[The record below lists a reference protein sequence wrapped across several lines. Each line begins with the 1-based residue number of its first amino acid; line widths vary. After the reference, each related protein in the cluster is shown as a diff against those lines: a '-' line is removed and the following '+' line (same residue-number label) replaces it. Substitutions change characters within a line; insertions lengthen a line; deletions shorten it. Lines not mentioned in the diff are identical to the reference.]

1 MKIRPIVLCGGAGT
15 RRWPQ
20 SKKNI
25 PKQFIDFGGWTLL
38 EKTLKRIKN
47 PIFDYPIIST
57 NDRYLKLVKN
67 NLKKLHIKKYKI
79 ILEPSKRNTA
89 PAILSSSLIN
99 DIPNKQP
106 LIFFAADHLIEK
118 TNLFNQAIDRHKHK
132 LTDENIFVFG
142 IKPKFVSQEYGYF
155 LSKKVKKNINKV
167 IKFIEK
173 PNKKKAKNLIKK
185 GALWN
190 SGIFF
195 MRKDSLI
202 NNFKMH
208 SPNIYRNCEKAILK
222 GKIKNNIFYL
232 NKKSFNKITPKSFDY
247 AILEKNKK
255 IYSIKLNIRWSDLGN
270 WREISKMYLQNR
282 NKYFDKKNIYYRP
295 WGRYINLFEGKGFL
309 IKELYIKPN
318 ASISLQK
325 HNYRSE
331 HWMVVD
337 GKPKITINKKIF
349 FINSNESVFI
359 PRKSIHRIQ
368 NIFKKDVK
376 IIEVQLGSILQESD
390 IIRYQDIYGRT
401 K

>member
-15 RRWPQ
+15 RLWPQ

-57 NDRYLKLVKN
+57 NDRYLKQVKN
-67 NLKKLHIKKYKI
+67 HLKRLYIKKYKI
-79 ILEPSKRNTA
+79 ILEPSKKNTA

-99 DIPNKQP
+99 EIPNKQP

-118 TNLFNQAIDRHKHK
+118 TNLFNQAIDRHKNK

-155 LSKKVKKNINKV
+155 LSKKIKKNINKV

-173 PNKKKAKNLIKK
+173 PNKNKAKNLIKK

-208 SPNIYRNCEKAILK
+208 SPNIYRNCEKSILK
-222 GKIKNNIFYL
+222 GKIKNNIYYL

-255 IYSIKLNIRWSDLGN
+255 IYSIKLNIQWSDLGN

-295 WGRYINLFEGKGFL
+295 WGKYINLFEGKGFL

-331 HWMVVD
+331 HWMIVD

-376 IIEVQLGSILQESD
+376 IIEVQLGSILKESD

>member
-1 MKIRPIVLCGGAGT
+1 
-15 RRWPQ
+15 
-20 SKKNI
+20 
-25 PKQFIDFGGWTLL
+25 
-38 EKTLKRIKN
+38 
-47 PIFDYPIIST
+47 
-57 NDRYLKLVKN
+57 
-67 NLKKLHIKKYKI
+67 
-79 ILEPSKRNTA
+79 
-89 PAILSSSLIN
+89 
-99 DIPNKQP
+99 
-106 LIFFAADHLIEK
+106 
-118 TNLFNQAIDRHKHK
+118 
-132 LTDENIFVFG
+132 
-142 IKPKFVSQEYGYF
+142 
-155 LSKKVKKNINKV
+155 
-167 IKFIEK
+167 
-173 PNKKKAKNLIKK
+173 
-185 GALWN
+185 
-190 SGIFF
+190 
-195 MRKDSLI
+195 
-202 NNFKMH
+202 MH
-208 SPNIYRNCEKAILK
+208 SPNIYRNCEKSILK
-222 GKIKNNIFYL
+222 GKIKNNIYYL

-255 IYSIKLNIRWSDLGN
+255 IYSIKLNIQWSDLGN

-295 WGRYINLFEGKGFL
+295 WGKYINLFEGKGFL

-331 HWMVVD
+331 HWMIVD

-376 IIEVQLGSILQESD
+376 IIEVQLGSILKESD